1 MTEPPRRPIDRI
13 FHSPCFSEPVGCPLF
28 TSMGSG
34 NEWKPFVMSWHRRRG
49 PDFSASPSEGVKG
62 SVAAAGP
69 GSNEA
74 RLPPWRRE
82 PSAQRSPHFL
92 TLNKE
97 ETKVPL
103 IGAQNQES
111 VTGSLRNKFSLIVL
125 ETFTKRLASTPDTDL
140 SRFHPVL
147 ALQRGCSSGLWLTN
161 EKKAGWP
168 RQPVLARSCWTVAPA
183 SPLRPGEQR

>member
-1 MTEPPRRPIDRI
+1 MEALRHVMASKERPR
-13 FHSPCFSEPVGCPLF
+13 FLSF
-28 TSMGSG
+28 
-34 NEWKPFVMSWHRRRG
+34 PFGGRERVCSSSR
-49 PDFSASPSEGVKG
+49 
-62 SVAAAGP
+62 P

-74 RLPPWRRE
+74 RLPPWHRE
-82 PSAQRSPHFL
+82 PSAQQSPHFL

-103 IGAQNQES
+103 IGAHNQES

-147 ALQRGCSSGLWLTN
+147 ALQRGCSSGLQLTN

-168 RQPVLARSCWTVAPA
+168 CQPVLARSRWTVAPA
-183 SPLRPGEQR
+183 SPLCPGERR